1 MSNRYASDKTIL
13 RGCFYFL
20 FLLLIH
26 SVSLENVHVVAIIGS
41 TVILPCSNND
51 KHESTVVFWR
61 YNDSKVVLDING
73 GSVSLENQEVV
84 YSGRVDSFPE
94 EYMKKGNFS
103 IKLRDVKLSD
113 AGTYSCFMPQVGVHT
128 KLDLIVKERESSD
141 WSDRA
146 GNGDVRGRSNS
157 VLLLFT
163 SLLGFI
169 VLHP

>member
-1 MSNRYASDKTIL
+1 
-13 RGCFYFL
+13 
-20 FLLLIH
+20 
-26 SVSLENVHVVAIIGS
+26 GS

-128 KLDLIVKERESSD
+128 KLDLIVKEEGPTAFCFCSHLCWDSLFCTLEPTNSLDSVMRIVDAMIYRSSFVCTD
-141 WSDRA
+141 CLSFLDLPKFKTHYIEIKCRLW
-146 GNGDVRGRSNS
+146 N
-157 VLLLFT
+157 
-163 SLLGFI
+163 
-169 VLHP
+169 